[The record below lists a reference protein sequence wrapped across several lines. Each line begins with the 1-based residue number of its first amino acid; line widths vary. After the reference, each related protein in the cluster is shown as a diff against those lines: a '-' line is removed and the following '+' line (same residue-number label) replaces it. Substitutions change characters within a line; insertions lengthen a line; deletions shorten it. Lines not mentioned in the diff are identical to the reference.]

1 VTEKKSNAEAL
12 ELIYKQT
19 MGGPAPQQT
28 SFDSIDGKAVQVFA
42 AASVVLGLG
51 TFTTATHLRGIAT
64 LLYIVAVLA
73 YIVAGRAA
81 WSIVRVRSF
90 RVVDGADRWWPTHR
104 RADPGY
110 LIEQLLDD
118 LATAFRE
125 NRARLEVKGQPIDF
139 LLSATAIEA
148 VLVAGAVIARLA

>member
-1 VTEKKSNAEAL
+1 
-12 ELIYKQT
+12 
-19 MGGPAPQQT
+19 
-28 SFDSIDGKAVQVFA
+28 
-42 AASVVLGLG
+42 
-51 TFTTATHLRGIAT
+51 
-64 LLYIVAVLA
+64 
-73 YIVAGRAA
+73 
-81 WSIVRVRSF
+81 
-90 RVVDGADRWWPTHR
+90 VDGADRWWPTHR

-125 NRARLEVKGQPIDF
+125 NRARLEVKGQPLDL

>member
-1 VTEKKSNAEAL
+1 VTETRNNAEAL
-12 ELIYKQT
+12 ELIYEQT
-19 MGGPAPQQT
+19 RGGPARQQT
-28 SFDSIDGKAVQVFA
+28 SFDSIDAKAVQVFA

-64 LLYIVAVLA
+64 LLYVFAVLA
-73 YIVAGRAA
+73 YVAAGRAA
-81 WSIVRVRSF
+81 WAILRVRSF

-104 RADPGY
+104 HADPGY
-110 LIEQLLDD
+110 LLEQLLDD
-118 LATAFRE
+118 LATAFQE
-125 NRARLEVKGQPIDF
+125 NRARLATKGHPLDL